1 MSLYE
6 YLASLWRT
14 FVPVAVGIVGAYL
27 AKVGL
32 DLDEQAVELWLA
44 GAFTTLYYTLFRFLE
59 GKVSKQWGW
68 LLGLARP
75 PQYAAK
81 GEVEG

>member
-14 FVPVAVGIVGAYL
+14 FIPVLVGVVSAYL
-27 AKVGL
+27 AKAGL
-32 DLDEQAVELWLA
+32 DLDEQAVGLWLA
-44 GAFTTLYYTLFRFLE
+44 GAFTTVYYGLFRFLE
-59 GKVSKQWGW
+59 GKVSGQWGW

-75 PQYAAK
+75 PQYKEK
-81 GEVEG
+81 GEV